1 MGKKT
6 KRLTTNIS
14 IPTLKL
20 VDFTVSNFRNIT
32 ERWFVLD
39 GEGLDVL
46 WAKDRSLI
54 DAIDFITEYVQD
66 PYNGKDLLYTLGGV
80 QNIIYYWGNATSELQ
95 LKFKLEFVDDLK
107 ETFRYEVE
115 LQPLHSNLLKVT
127 RESLYAVNDG
137 QHGNKFIEFADGKG
151 EASIGIAPNGTLEDG
166 ALALNAYGLLD
177 YYPVNEVYKHIKSW
191 RIYDLDLRG
200 LKRQAAGY
208 FSKCDVKAGRNI
220 ASVMFKLYSEYP
232 ELWNEFMKMLKGVF
246 PRVCALGN
254 DTVIHDIRFAEEID
268 GAITISVDF
277 NKNGE
282 TCRIPLKMLPNELLY
297 SIAILALLAEAASK
311 NKKPGLIAFKE
322 PFAYIDERYA
332 SRMTGYIRK
341 FAGKH
346 DLNVILHT
354 KDYGSIS
361 DLEFDFVSESER

>member
-1 MGKKT
+1 MEKQPKKIA
-6 KRLTTNIS
+6 TNIS

-20 VDFTVSNFRNIT
+20 IEFTVSNFRNIT
-32 ERWFVLD
+32 ERRFVLD
-39 GEGLDVL
+39 GGGLDAL

-54 DAIDFITEYVQD
+54 DALDFITEYLQD

-80 QNIIYYWGNATSELQ
+80 QNMMYYWGNTTKKLP
-95 LKFKLEFVDDLK
+95 LKFEMEFVDDLK
-107 ETFRYEVE
+107 ETYRYEVE

-127 RESLYAVNDG
+127 RESLYAVKDG

-277 NKNGE
+277 NRNGE

-311 NKKPGLIAFKE
+311 NKKSGLIAFKE